1 MKAIDT
7 NLVIRLLLDDDPAQ
21 SAKVKLLLQSGDVV
35 VPPTVV
41 LETLWVLRSR
51 YGATD
56 EALLDSMTTLARF
69 AGVSIGTPEQSAEFF
84 RLWQGGLD
92 PQDAAHLAF
101 VDEVDAFV
109 TFDRS
114 LVKRAKKL
122 GSAVAAELLMSA
134 RSRWRHDR

>member
-21 SAKVKLLLQSGDVV
+21 SAHVTQLLRSGGVV
-35 VPPTVV
+35 ISPTVL
-41 LETLWVLRSR
+41 LETLWVLESR
-51 YGATD
+51 YGATG
-56 EALLDSMTTLARF
+56 AVLLDTVSALARF
-69 AGVSIGTPEQSAEFF
+69 AGVTIGRPEQSAEFF

-101 VDEVDAFV
+101 VEEVDAFV
-109 TFDRS
+109 TFDRA

-122 GSAVAAELLMSA
+122 ASAVVAAAPTS
-134 RSRWRHDR
+134 SR